1 MCTNYQ
7 FNDKI
12 MGQENKN
19 VVNFNEK
26 LKFIET
32 YWSPKIIASLNDYHF
47 KLVKVK
53 GDFIWHNH
61 QDTDEAFI
69 VLSGDLRIDYR
80 GQSITLREGE
90 MHIVKKGIDH
100 KPYAENECSIL
111 LIEPLETINT
121 GAILDQK
128 TAKAEWI

>member
-1 MCTNYQ
+1 MLQ
-7 FNDKI
+7 K
-12 MGQENKN
+12 NKN

-26 LKFIET
+26 LKLIKT
-32 YWSPKIIASLNDYHF
+32 YWSPKIVASLNDYHF

-69 VLSGDLRIDYR
+69 VLSGELKIDYR
-80 GQSITLREGE
+80 DHSITLREGE

>member
-1 MCTNYQ
+1 MLQ
-7 FNDKI
+7 K
-12 MGQENKN
+12 NKN

-26 LKFIET
+26 LELIKT

-61 QDTDEAFI
+61 QVTDEAFI
-69 VLSGDLRIDYR
+69 VISGELRIDYR
-80 GQSITLREGE
+80 DNSITLREGE

-111 LIEPLETINT
+111 LIEPIETINT
-121 GAILDQK
+121 GAILNQK